1 MLADMKKAILF
12 GVTQAA
18 LLTLLVVI
26 VVAAGPGDLAG
37 RTR

>member
-1 MLADMKKAILF
+1 MLASMKTVFLL
-12 GVTQAA
+12 GLTQAA
-18 LLTLLVVI
+18 LVTLLVVI